1 MLVITMKKILVVL
14 IILCTNNVSIAEISN
29 KSSKLEP
36 CPIGIFDN
44 CLGSYTFK
52 TGYRQ
57 SVELKKT
64 EGTVMEFLLFQTEI
78 SILEHG
84 KTTSFTAE
92 VEQFSQ
98 VVMYTK
104 GVITMESEV
113 EV

>member
-52 TGYRQ
+52 TGHHYNGGW
-57 SVELKKT
+57 KKT
-64 EGTVMEFLLFQTEI
+64 QN
-78 SILEHG
+78 SI
-84 KTTSFTAE
+84 
-92 VEQFSQ
+92 VR
-98 VVMYTK
+98 
-104 GVITMESEV
+104 
-113 EV
+113 